1 MFIYLSNKLSGLFF
15 QFVYLQNSK
24 NVTVCERL
32 NENMC
37 VKKWNTVQGTH

>member
-1 MFIYLSNKLSGLFF
+1 MFIYLSNKLSGF

-32 NENMC
+32 NEKMY
-37 VKKWNTVQGTH
+37 VKNWGTAQGTR